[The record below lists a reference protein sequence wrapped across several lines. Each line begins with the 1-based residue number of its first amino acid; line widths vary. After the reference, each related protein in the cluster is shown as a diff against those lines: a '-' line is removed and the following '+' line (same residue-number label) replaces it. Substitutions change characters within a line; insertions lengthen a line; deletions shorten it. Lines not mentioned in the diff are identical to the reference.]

1 MHFYELIQKQTKNK
15 KTRIYVDMDG
25 VIASYYI
32 GKPYDFE
39 NKRPLTTNIK
49 TLSKINNLENTELFI
64 LSICKK
70 DSQIKEKNNWLD
82 KYAPFFQKDNRIII
96 SKESNPNLSS
106 KELKLNYLKSLK
118 TDNQII
124 LIDDDNEIIKTIK
137 DNAKNIILYQDSELT
152 D

>member
-25 VIASYYI
+25 VIASYNI

-124 LIDDDNEIIKTIK
+124 LIDDDNEIIKNIK
-137 DNAKNIILYQDSELT
+137 DNAKNIILYQDSELI

>member
-25 VIASYYI
+25 VIASYDI

-124 LIDDDNEIIKTIK
+124 LIDDDNEIIKAIK
-137 DNAKNIILYQDSELT
+137 DNAKNIILYQDSELI

>member
-25 VIASYYI
+25 VIASYDI

-124 LIDDDNEIIKTIK
+124 LIDDDNEIIKNIK

>member
-15 KTRIYVDMDG
+15 KTRIYVDVDG
-25 VIASYYI
+25 VIASYDI

>member
-25 VIASYYI
+25 VIASYDI

>member
-25 VIASYYI
+25 VIASYDI

-70 DSQIKEKNNWLD
+70 DSQIKEKNNRLD

>member
-25 VIASYYI
+25 VIASYDI

-70 DSQIKEKNNWLD
+70 DSQIKKNNWLD
-82 KYAPFFQKDNRIII
+82 KYDPFFQKDKNIII
-96 SKESNPNLSS
+96 YKKNNPNLSS

>member
-25 VIASYYI
+25 VIASYNI

-124 LIDDDNEIIKTIK
+124 LIDDDNEIIKAIK

>member
-25 VIASYYI
+25 VIASYDI

-137 DNAKNIILYQDSELT
+137 DNAKNIISYQDSELT

>member
-25 VIASYYI
+25 VITSYDI

>member
-15 KTRIYVDMDG
+15 NTRIYVDMDG
-25 VIASYYI
+25 VIASYDI

>member
-25 VIASYYI
+25 VIASYNI

-49 TLSKINNLENTELFI
+49 TLSKINNPENTELFI

>member
-1 MHFYELIQKQTKNK
+1 MRFYELIQKQTKNK

-25 VIASYYI
+25 VIASYDI

>member
-25 VIASYYI
+25 VIASYNI

-70 DSQIKEKNNWLD
+70 DSQIKKKNNWLD

>member
-25 VIASYYI
+25 VIASYNI

-106 KELKLNYLKSLK
+106 KELKLDYLKSLK

>member
-25 VIASYYI
+25 VIASYDI

-137 DNAKNIILYQDSELT
+137 DNTKNIILYQDSELT

>member
-25 VIASYYI
+25 VIASYDI

-70 DSQIKEKNNWLD
+70 NSQIKEKNNWLD

>member
-1 MHFYELIQKQTKNK
+1 M
-15 KTRIYVDMDG
+15 
-25 VIASYYI
+25 
-32 GKPYDFE
+32 
-39 NKRPLTTNIK
+39 
-49 TLSKINNLENTELFI
+49 
-64 LSICKK
+64 
-70 DSQIKEKNNWLD
+70 LD

>member
-25 VIASYYI
+25 VIASYNI

-124 LIDDDNEIIKTIK
+124 LIDDDNEIIKAIK
-137 DNAKNIILYQDSELT
+137 DNAKNIILYQDSELI

>member
-25 VIASYYI
+25 VIASYNI

-49 TLSKINNLENTELFI
+49 TLGKINNLENTELFI

-124 LIDDDNEIIKTIK
+124 LIDDDNEIIKNIK
-137 DNAKNIILYQDSELT
+137 DNAKNIILYQDSELI

>member
-25 VIASYYI
+25 VIASYDI

-124 LIDDDNEIIKTIK
+124 LIDDDNEIIK
-137 DNAKNIILYQDSELT
+137 NH
-152 D
+152 